1 MVDRSGRMVTTNTK
15 ARPARPRVLCI
26 FNMATAM
33 AARES
38 ILTEADIPGASLRG
52 RKPSELKN
60 EELKVWLRCRDD
72 QVKGLKTKAELV
84 RRGEIGLFTVCGNN
98 LIYKCDVK
106 LTSTFFRVEDC
117 IKSVRDKNIVDP
129 DPNQLYTRRKQKK
142 SLDLSSNA
150 PDAPVDNR
158 TQRNISYPTSGWGTS
173 LENMPLFRTN
183 HGHTSCSHSWGADS
197 PV

>member
-1 MVDRSGRMVTTNTK
+1 MVDRAGRMVTTNTK

-98 LIYKCDVK
+98 LVYKCDVK
-106 LTSTFFRVEDC
+106 LTSTFLESRLAL
-117 IKSVRDKNIVDP
+117 N
-129 DPNQLYTRRKQKK
+129 LYGTRILWIQILINYTQEENRRK
-142 SLDLSSNA
+142 A
-150 PDAPVDNR
+150 
-158 TQRNISYPTSGWGTS
+158 
-173 LENMPLFRTN
+173 
-183 HGHTSCSHSWGADS
+183 
-197 PV
+197 